1 MAALLHHAVDLLLR
15 LVLQDQQGS
24 PRLPRRRDHQARAL
38 GARGHPRMDPPAH
51 PTIGLHLQYRQADPA
66 DAGARRC
73 AGHDLAGNRPPT
85 VPRGPP
91 RHALPAGAPEP
102 DLEPVPR
109 VPGSGRPPPG
119 GPVPVAAAGPG
130 PAARPAATAAAAR
143 AASPAAAG
151 TASPAA
157 PAAGTA
163 GAVHRVTPR
172 PDRGAA
178 HGPGG

>member
-38 GARGHPRMDPPAH
+38 GARGHPRIDPPAH

-66 DAGARRC
+66 D
-73 AGHDLAGNRPPT
+73 
-85 VPRGPP
+85 
-91 RHALPAGAPEP
+91 AGAPEP

-143 AASPAAAG
+143 AAS
-151 TASPAA
+151 
-157 PAAGTA
+157 
-163 GAVHRVTPR
+163 
-172 PDRGAA
+172 
-178 HGPGG
+178 